1 MNCQILS
8 LIKGAIKIYCIL
20 SYAIVDKAYVER
32 VRHLGLEIFGK
43 DFFPIEDFMKPADY
57 QIFISDIDID
67 IDFACYFHNR
77 QQAMGNIFQFLYMG
91 KTVFLRSDTLSYLFL
106 AATRLW
112 VVQDAALL
120 SLTDLVGLHNLKQ
133 QNAENV
139 INSQNI
145 IQQHFSEPAAK
156 LKWEIMLNRIF
167 SLVKKQR

>member
-67 IDFACYFHNR
+67 FACYFHNR

-106 AATRLW
+106 QQHGL

-120 SLTDLVGLHNLKQ
+120 SQTDLAGLQKLKQ